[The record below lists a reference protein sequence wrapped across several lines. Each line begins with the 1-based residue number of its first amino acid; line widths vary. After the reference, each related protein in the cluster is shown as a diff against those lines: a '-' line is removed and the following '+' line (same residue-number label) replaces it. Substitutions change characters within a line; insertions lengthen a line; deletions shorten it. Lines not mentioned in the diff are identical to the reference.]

1 MKMANFV
8 NVDRRTPLLL
18 PPDLR
23 DWVPE
28 DDLVHFVLEA
38 VEQVPLSHFQVN
50 ERGSGSKQFPPSM
63 MLGLLIYCYAHGIFS
78 SRKIERASYVNVAVR
93 YLTADTHPDHDTIC
107 TFRRRN
113 FAAITEAFVQVLQLA
128 KELKLLKLGTISVDG
143 THVRASASKDQS
155 VTAERAEQLEAR
167 LSEDIEALL
176 EQAEAADTQEEENG
190 QKLPAEIARREVLRE
205 KMRAAR
211 AELEAR
217 AQARAA
223 AEQAAFE
230 AKMQKHDENGGKGR
244 APKLPEPPA
253 PRSREQCNLTDPDSR
268 LMRKNA
274 REGYTQSYNAQ
285 AAVDADGSQLI
296 IGARLSQNPGDATE
310 LEPTLAALDP
320 RVGRPDKVLA
330 DCGYANA
337 AAFER
342 LEPDY
347 DLYVSVHREDAHGE
361 RRYEFRPPRAT
372 KRPVKAIKDPR
383 RKAMGEKL
391 QTPEGKALYAKR
403 KCTVEPVFGIIKAA
417 MGFRQFL
424 LRGFAKASGE
434 WILVCLAYNCKRLHR
449 LRKEAQGPAKGPLT
463 AFLTAKSAPL
473 KVTGALFPARWLG
486 KLIANLR
493 ASTELRPLLHWH
505 LKLSPTSS

>member
-1 MKMANFV
+1 MANFV
-8 NVDRRTPLLL
+8 NVDRRTPMLL

-23 DWVPE
+23 DWVPQ

-50 ERGSGSKQFPPSM
+50 ERGSGSKQFPPSL

-113 FAAITEAFVQVLQLA
+113 FAAITEAFVRVLELA
-128 KELKLLKLGTISVDG
+128 KELKLLKVGTISVDG

-155 VTAERAEQLEAR
+155 VTYERAEELEER
-167 LSEDIEALL
+167 LTEDIEALMA
-176 EQAEAADTQEEENG
+176 QAEAADQQEEENG

-230 AKMQKHDENGGKGR
+230 AKVQKHEESGGKGR
-244 APKLPEPPA
+244 PPKPPALPA
-253 PRSREQCNLTDPDSR
+253 PRADEQCNLTDPDSR

-296 IGARLSQNPGDATE
+296 LGARLSQSPGDGAE
-310 LEPTLAALDP
+310 LEPTLASIDP
-320 RVGRPDKVLA
+320 RVGSPDKALA

-342 LEPDY
+342 LENDL
-347 DLYVSVHREDAHGE
+347 DLYVSVHREDAHSE
-361 RRYEFRPPRAT
+361 RRYEFRPPKAT
-372 KRPVKAIKDPR
+372 QRPSKPLTDPR
-383 RKAMGEKL
+383 LLAMRAKL
-391 QTPEGKALYAKR
+391 QTPEGKTLYAKR
-403 KCTVEPVFGIIKAA
+403 KYTVEPVFGTIKAA

-424 LRGFAKASGE
+424 LRGFEKTSGE
-434 WILVCLAYNCKRLHR
+434 WALVCLAYNCKRLHR
-449 LRKEAQGPAKGPLT
+449 LKTEAQGLSNGPAAACLGRKH
-463 AFLTAKSAPL
+463 ASSRAKAP
-473 KVTGALFPARWLG
+473 RWL
-486 KLIANLR
+486 KNLIGAFRAAIDPRNLIC
-493 ASTELRPLLHWH
+493 SQPH
-505 LKLSPTSS
+505 LSPTSS